1 VRRTATAVRTPTPP
15 LTATIDIRT
24 AAAEEQQKEAVQGEA
39 WKEAIQAGQAFVPEV
54 WYNGLYYPICGNCFW
69 DNNEGATAVCKDLGF
84 TSGEISVRFNSP
96 GLGFSKDAMPVGS
109 CNPGETLDKCSGG
122 CHNGWGNFEQS
133 GGWCKQGK
141 TVGVAVTCTGI
152 AGVILMA

>member
-1 VRRTATAVRTPTPP
+1 MRRTAAAVRTPTPP
-15 LTATIDIRT
+15 ATATMEIKI
-24 AAAEEQQKEAVQGEA
+24 AAAEEQLKEAVQGEA
-39 WKEAIQAGQAFVPEV
+39 RKEAIQAGQAFVPEV

-69 DNNEGATAVCKDLGF
+69 DNHEGATAVCKDLGF
-84 TSGEISVRFNSP
+84 TSGVSRMNWYNWQY
-96 GLGFSKDAMPVGS
+96 SKDAMPVGS